1 MERRARKPRLGRFA
15 AALAGG
21 LLVGLAACAAEA
33 QQGKSAGDL
42 LVRLRGIAVIPDD
55 CARIE
60 GIGGDTDLSNAVV
73 PELDFSYFL
82 TDNLALELILA
93 TTPHDIDVKNSA
105 IGDRKIGE
113 VWLLP
118 PTLTLQYHFMPKE
131 ALSPYLGAGI
141 NYTWFYGI
149 DEKDPIEKIDIDPS
163 LGWVLQAGFDYR
175 LADRWYLNVDVK
187 KIFLDA
193 DAEVNRAIDAEVEI
207 NPWIFGL
214 GIGYRF

>member
-1 MERRARKPRLGRFA
+1 MERRAWKPRLGRFA
-15 AALAGG
+15 AALAGA
-21 LLVGLAACAAEA
+21 LLVGLAASAAEA

-55 CARIE
+55 RARIE

-73 PELDFSYFL
+73 PELDFTYFL

-131 ALSPYLGAGI
+131 AFSPYLGAGV

-149 DEKDPIEKIDIDPS
+149 DEKEPIDKIDIDPS
-163 LGWVLQAGFDYR
+163 FGWALQAGFDYR

-193 DAEVNRAIDAEVEI
+193 DAEIDRAIDAEVEI
-207 NPWIFGL
+207 DPWIFGL